1 MVFNATFDDSSTI
14 SWRSVLLV
22 NENRSTRRKP
32 PTCRKPLTNV
42 IMKCCMEYNS
52 PCAGFD
58 FIKLVVISTDYIGSC
73 KSNYYII
80 TTTTAATLLINISH
94 QKMLQLIFY
103 LYLVL
108 MMGCV
113 YLRRSIDAPVDR
125 IVPTVIFY
133 CSGYT
138 ACVFSLK

>member
-1 MVFNATFDDSSTI
+1 
-14 SWRSVLLV
+14 
-22 NENRSTRRKP
+22 
-32 PTCRKPLTNV
+32 
-42 IMKCCMEYNS
+42 MEYNS

-58 FIKLVVISTDYIGSC
+58 FTKLVVISTDYIGSC